1 MRKEEDED
9 QRVRNLFREITKLL
23 LNAVKSKQIYS
34 ISSMRL
40 YWSCFSDGMSYLSS
54 MTTRWR

>member
-23 LNAVKSKQIYS
+23 PERSKIKTDKSK
-34 ISSMRL
+34 L
-40 YWSCFSDGMSYLSS
+40 K
-54 MTTRWR
+54 